1 MNSKAKANSNNG
13 VLAINPIENVATSFN
28 EEDLLKNYT
37 LHDKSED
44 GQEIISYRMEVP
56 IISGDNKGQLMA
68 ITDRSAIEAI
78 EGIKLCQKL
87 DKWISYKQGA
97 YLVQLADS
105 NFMKANE
112 IGSINKLA
120 QMIDLGVE
128 MSTSN
133 ALETVA
139 RRLEISFDETGN
151 LIIPDN
157 LPLLSFWTYSNII
170 SLVDREPMSNGHF
183 DRSHLIDF
191 ITKCNVTPLMSQKRV
206 KELFKKYKSGEIED
220 CLELPQNIID
230 DEKKRA
236 DAKDK
241 QDREKEKAKKI
252 AESAKAYASDR
263 MSNAKTFTEK
273 KVIVLDLIGSLADAL
288 YELSDSKEVEKYD
301 HSLALMQD
309 WVNNLKE
316 VSEDTKEDKKAE

>member
-1 MNSKAKANSNNG
+1 MSSKANKE
-13 VLAINPIENVATSFN
+13 VLTNPVSNVALSFN

-37 LHDKSED
+37 VHTKTAD
-44 GQEIISYRMEVP
+44 GQEVVSYRMEVP

-68 ITDRSAIEAI
+68 ITDRTAIEAI
-78 EGIKLCQKL
+78 EGIKVCQKL

-105 NFMKANE
+105 SFMQANE

-120 QMIDLGVE
+120 QLIDLGVE

-139 RRLEISFDETGN
+139 RRLEVTFDEKGN

-170 SLVDREPMSNGHF
+170 SLVDKEPMTNGHY
-183 DRSHLIDF
+183 DRTHLIDF

-230 DEKKRA
+230 EEKKRA

-241 QDREKEKAKKI
+241 QEKEKKKADDIAK
-252 AESAKAYASDR
+252 SAKAYASDR

-273 KVIVLDLIGSLADAL
+273 KVIVLDLIATLADSL
-288 YELSDSKEVEKYD
+288 YELTDDKRVEEFD

-309 WVNNLKE
+309 WVNNIKE
-316 VSEDTKEDKKAE
+316 EKKAE

>member
-1 MNSKAKANSNNG
+1 MSNKANKE
-13 VLAINPIENVATSFN
+13 VLTNPVSNVAVSFS
-28 EEDLLKNYT
+28 EDDLLKNYIVHT
-37 LHDKSED
+37 KTAD
-44 GQEIISYRMEVP
+44 GQEVVSYRMEVP

-68 ITDRSAIEAI
+68 ITDRTAIEAI
-78 EGIKLCQKL
+78 EGIKVCQKL

-105 NFMKANE
+105 SFMQANE

-120 QMIDLGVE
+120 QLIDLGVE

-139 RRLEISFDETGN
+139 RRLEVSFDDKGN

-170 SLVDREPMSNGHF
+170 SLVDKDAMPNGHY
-183 DRSHLIDF
+183 DRTHLIDF

-220 CLELPQNIID
+220 CLQLPQNIID
-230 DEKKRA
+230 EEKKRSE
-236 DAKDK
+236 AKDK
-241 QDREKEKAKKI
+241 QEKEKKKADEIAK
-252 AESAKAYASDR
+252 SAKAYATDR

-273 KVIVLDLIGSLADAL
+273 KVVVLDLIATLADSL
-288 YELSDSKEVEKYD
+288 YELSDDKRIEDFDK
-301 HSLALMQD
+301 SLSLMQD

-316 VSEDTKEDKKAE
+316 EKKSE

>member
-1 MNSKAKANSNNG
+1 MSSKANKE
-13 VLAINPIENVATSFN
+13 VLTNPVSNVAVSFN
-28 EEDLLKNYT
+28 EDDLLKNYT
-37 LHDKSED
+37 IHTKSAD
-44 GQEIISYRMEVP
+44 GQDVVSYRMEVP

-68 ITDRSAIEAI
+68 ITDRTAIEAI
-78 EGIKLCQKL
+78 EGIKVCQKL

-105 NFMKANE
+105 SFMQANE

-120 QMIDLGVE
+120 QLIDLGVE

-139 RRLEISFDETGN
+139 RRLEVTFDEKGN

-170 SLVDREPMSNGHF
+170 SLVDKEPMADGHY
-183 DRSHLIDF
+183 DRTHLIDF

-230 DEKKRA
+230 EEKKRA

-241 QDREKEKAKKI
+241 QEKEKKKADEIAK
-252 AESAKAYASDR
+252 SAKAYASER
-263 MSNAKTFTEK
+263 LTSAKTFTEK
-273 KVIVLDLIGSLADAL
+273 KVVVLDLIASLSDAL
-288 YELSDSKEVEKYD
+288 HELTNDD
-301 HSLALMQD
+301 MLGDCDNSLSYLQD

-316 VSEDTKEDKKAE
+316 EKKSE

>member
-1 MNSKAKANSNNG
+1 MSSKANKE
-13 VLAINPIENVATSFN
+13 VLTNPVSNVALSFS

-37 LHDKSED
+37 VHTKTAD
-44 GQEIISYRMEVP
+44 GQEVVSYRMEVP

-68 ITDRSAIEAI
+68 ITDRTAIEAI
-78 EGIKLCQKL
+78 EGIKVCQKL

-105 NFMKANE
+105 SFMQANE

-120 QMIDLGVE
+120 QLIDLGVE

-139 RRLEISFDETGN
+139 RRLEVTFDDKGN

-170 SLVDREPMSNGHF
+170 SLVDKEPMTNGHY
-183 DRSHLIDF
+183 DRTHLVDF

-230 DEKKRA
+230 EEKKRS

-241 QDREKEKAKKI
+241 QEKEKKKADEIAK
-252 AESAKAYASDR
+252 SAKAYASDR

-273 KVIVLDLIGSLADAL
+273 KVVVLDLIGTLADSL
-288 YELSDSKEVEKYD
+288 YELSDDKRIEEFD

-316 VSEDTKEDKKAE
+316 EKKAE

>member
-1 MNSKAKANSNNG
+1 MSSKANNKE
-13 VLAINPIENVATSFN
+13 VLTNPVSNVAVSFN
-28 EEDLLKNYT
+28 EDDLLKNYT
-37 LHDKSED
+37 IHTKSAD
-44 GQEIISYRMEVP
+44 GQEVVSYRMEVP

-68 ITDRSAIEAI
+68 ITDRTAIEAI
-78 EGIKLCQKL
+78 EGIKVCQKL

-105 NFMKANE
+105 SFMQANE

-120 QMIDLGVE
+120 QLIDLGVE

-139 RRLEISFDETGN
+139 RRLEVTFDDKGN

-170 SLVDREPMSNGHF
+170 SLVDKEPMADGHY
-183 DRSHLIDF
+183 DRTHLIDF

-230 DEKKRA
+230 EEKKRA

-241 QDREKEKAKKI
+241 QEKEKKKADDIAK
-252 AESAKAYASDR
+252 SAKAYASER
-263 MSNAKTFTEK
+263 MNNAKTFTEK
-273 KVIVLDLIGSLADAL
+273 KVVVLDLISSLGDAL
-288 YELSDSKEVEKYD
+288 YELSDSDRVEDFDK
-301 HSLALMQD
+301 SLSLMQD

-316 VSEDTKEDKKAE
+316 EKKAE

>member
-1 MNSKAKANSNNG
+1 MSSKANKE
-13 VLAINPIENVATSFN
+13 VLTSPVSNVAVSFN

-37 LHDKSED
+37 LHTKSAD
-44 GQEIISYRMEVP
+44 GQDVVSYRMEVP
-56 IISGDNKGQLMA
+56 IISGENKGQLMA
-68 ITDRSAIEAI
+68 ITDRTAIEAI
-78 EGIKLCQKL
+78 EGIKVCQKL

-105 NFMKANE
+105 SFMQANE

-120 QMIDLGVE
+120 QLIDLGVE

-139 RRLEISFDETGN
+139 RRLEVTFDDKGN

-170 SLVDREPMSNGHF
+170 SLVDKEPMPNGHY
-183 DRSHLIDF
+183 DRTHLIDF

-230 DEKKRA
+230 EEKKRT

-241 QDREKEKAKKI
+241 QEKEKKKADEIAK
-252 AESAKAYASDR
+252 SAKAYATDR
-263 MSNAKTFTEK
+263 MNNAKTFTEK
-273 KVIVLDLIGSLADAL
+273 KVVVLDLIGTLADSL
-288 YELSDSKEVEKYD
+288 YELSDDKRIEEFG
-301 HSLALMQD
+301 HSLALIQD

-316 VSEDTKEDKKAE
+316 EKKAE

>member
-1 MNSKAKANSNNG
+1 MSGKVNSNKANGNNE
-13 VLAINPIENVATSFN
+13 VLANNPIENVSTSFK
-28 EEDLLKNYT
+28 EDDLLKNYIF
-37 LHDKSED
+37 HEKSAD
-44 GQEIISYRMEVP
+44 GQEIITYRMNVE
-56 IISGDNKGQLMA
+56 IISGDNKGQYMS
-68 ITDRSAIEAI
+68 ITDRTAIEAI
-78 EGIKLCQKL
+78 QGIKLCQKL
-87 DKWISYKQGA
+87 DKWLSYKQGA

-105 NFMKANE
+105 VFMKANQ

-139 RRLEISFDETGN
+139 RRLEVSFDDNGN

-170 SLVDREPMSNGHF
+170 SLVDKEPMADGHF

-220 CLELPQNIID
+220 CLELPQNIIE
-230 DEKKRA
+230 DEKKRS

-241 QDREKEKAKKI
+241 QEKEKKKAEEIAK
-252 AESAKAYASDR
+252 SAKAYASDR
-263 MSNAKTFTEK
+263 MNNAKTFTEK
-273 KVIVLDLIGSLADAL
+273 KVVVLDLIDSLAHAL
-288 YELSDSKEVEKYD
+288 YDLSDSKEVEKYD

-316 VSEDTKEDKKAE
+316 EKKAE